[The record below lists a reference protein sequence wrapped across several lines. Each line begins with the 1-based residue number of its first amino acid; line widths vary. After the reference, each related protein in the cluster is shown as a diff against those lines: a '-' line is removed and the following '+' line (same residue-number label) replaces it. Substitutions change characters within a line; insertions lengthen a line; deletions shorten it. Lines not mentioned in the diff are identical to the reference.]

1 MNDIENPSLKKQ
13 YEEIVAEYNKL
24 LERIEKA
31 CLQASKF
38 VPQEFLNPVKEELY
52 GVRQKDYASRSDYL
66 KMLMESNRVVEFQE
80 EIKRQKSL
88 LQISDKKIITSYE
101 KLLNFFF
108 EGIKNPKLRTN
119 KLENFIKTVQ
129 SEGFV
134 QILRMIGN
142 IYWILHTCENKKNSL
157 LGLKEDIGDAMQ
169 GFTQCVKALSR
180 ILTRTQKDENFPK
193 NSDFW
198 EAQIKFLLTN
208 SQTPSYHIYAL
219 YKDCESEK
227 CSFNA
232 QAEGTKLQEANEFL
246 NKSLDYTKTE
256 YGLLEVN
263 LYLFFRERY
272 NAAHWLWITMII
284 NILFGCETVEQDIR
298 ANLKNQLH
306 QNTVFLPTIGLY
318 YLQKKDI
325 ENP

>member
-1 MNDIENPSLKKQ
+1 MNNIENPSLKKQ

-24 LERIEKA
+24 LERIGKA

-66 KMLMESNRVVEFQE
+66 KMLMESNRVAEFQE

-157 LGLKEDIGDAMQ
+157 PGLKEDIGDAMQ
-169 GFTQCVKALSR
+169 GFTQCIKALNR
-180 ILTRTQKDENFPK
+180 ILTRIQKDENFPK
-193 NSDFW
+193 NLDFW
-198 EAQIKFLLTN
+198 EAQVKFLLTN
-208 SQTPSYHIYAL
+208 LQVLSYHIYAL

-263 LYLFFRERY
+263 LYLFFREKY